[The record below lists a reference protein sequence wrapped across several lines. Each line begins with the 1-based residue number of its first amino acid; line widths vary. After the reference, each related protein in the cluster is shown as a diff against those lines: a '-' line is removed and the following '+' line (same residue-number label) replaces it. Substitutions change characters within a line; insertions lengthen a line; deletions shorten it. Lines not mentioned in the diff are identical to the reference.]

1 MHTAIGTASAL
12 QAGIAARGYDAIS
25 MALFGRA
32 AAQDKRGVVMMI
44 HSTVIHPL
52 LLEFEPS

>member
-32 AAQDKRGVVMMI
+32 AAQDKRGVV
-44 HSTVIHPL
+44 HDDPQHGHPPL
-52 LLEFEPS
+52 VT